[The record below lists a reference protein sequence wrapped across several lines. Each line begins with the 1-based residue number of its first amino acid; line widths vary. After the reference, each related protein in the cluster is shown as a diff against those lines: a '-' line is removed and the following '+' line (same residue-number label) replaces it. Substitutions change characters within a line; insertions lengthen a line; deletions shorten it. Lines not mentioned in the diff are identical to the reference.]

1 MRTIIHN
8 LSLQFMYK
16 EIIEKIKPELEKV
29 ISFLG
34 KELQKVRTERASPAL
49 VEGITVD
56 YFGQT
61 FPLRQLAAIST
72 PSPRE
77 LLIQPWDKS
86 YTEEIMKA
94 LAKNSMGLTPIVDKD
109 AIRIKLPSLSEEF
122 RKDLVRLLSEKQEQ
136 SRRTIRKWRDEAWR
150 EIQRE
155 CKEGKMSEDD
165 KFKGND
171 KLQEWI
177 EEFSDKVEE
186 MVKSKKKEIEN

>member
-1 MRTIIHN
+1 
-8 LSLQFMYK
+8 MYK
-16 EIIEKIKPELEKV
+16 EIIEKTKPELEKV
-29 ISFLG
+29 VSFLS
-34 KELQKVRTERASPAL
+34 KELQKVRTERASPSL
-49 VEGITVD
+49 VEGISVD

-72 PSPRE
+72 PSSRE

-94 LAKNSMGLTPIVDKD
+94 LSKNSMGLTPTVDKD

-155 CKEGKMSEDD
+155 CKDGKMSEDD
-165 KFKGND
+165 KFKGKD
-171 KLQEWI
+171 KLQELI
-177 EEFSDKVEE
+177 EEFTDKVEE
-186 MVKSKKKEIEN
+186 MVKAKKKEIEN

>member
-1 MRTIIHN
+1 
-8 LSLQFMYK
+8 MYK
-16 EIIEKIKPELEKV
+16 EIIEKTKPELEKV
-29 ISFLG
+29 VSFLS
-34 KELQKVRTERASPAL
+34 KELQKVRTERASPSL
-49 VEGITVD
+49 VEGTIVD

-72 PSPRE
+72 PSSRE

-86 YTEEIMKA
+86 YTEEIMRA
-94 LAKNSMGLTPIVDKD
+94 LSKNSMGLTPTVDKD

-155 CKEGKMSEDD
+155 CKDGKMSEDD
-165 KFKGND
+165 KFKGKD
-171 KLQEWI
+171 KLQKLI

-186 MVKSKKKEIEN
+186 MVKAKKKEIEN